1 MLADG
6 LESAGV
12 HVRYRGQDISEAATS
27 TGRQRF
33 GERFDAQVAT
43 GDTLLHDAFDDFDAD
58 LVIVDPPW
66 GLRWADYASDLEAR
80 QGNGSFVFG
89 FPQPFDSTWLF
100 ISLALEK
107 LRPAARDVV
116 PTEQAGHARYAL
128 PQHGPESVSAIR
140 DLDAR
145 GRDRFHYEREQALS
159 VSAPQ
164 ALANRI
170 DQAANVRDLT
180 VVSVVSEQAIKN
192 SGDGYPV
199 DVVVPRAIFPGLVRL
214 YDAGDLRDVDQAP
227 YRRVVVIHRLG
238 LDHLDRK
245 GSIGA
250 AAGWPIRA
258 VV

>member
-1 MLADG
+1 MWPTVPAHRVGSGAVVMRTFVDRLAN
-6 LESAGV
+6 
-12 HVRYRGQDISEAATS
+12 
-27 TGRQRF
+27 GRRAYQRVNAV
-33 GERFDAQVAT
+33 GGHR
-43 GDTLLHDAFDDFDAD
+43 
-58 LVIVDPPW
+58 
-66 GLRWADYASDLEAR
+66 S
-80 QGNGSFVFG
+80 
-89 FPQPFDSTWLF
+89 
-100 ISLALEK
+100 
-107 LRPAARDVV
+107 RDVV
-116 PTEQAGHARYAL
+116 PTEQAGHACYAL

-140 DLDAR
+140 DLDVR

-180 VVSVVSEQAIKN
+180 VFSVVSEQAIKN

-199 DVVVPRAIFPGLVRL
+199 DVVVPRAIFPGLVRV

-227 YRRVVVIHRLG
+227 YRRFVVIHRLG